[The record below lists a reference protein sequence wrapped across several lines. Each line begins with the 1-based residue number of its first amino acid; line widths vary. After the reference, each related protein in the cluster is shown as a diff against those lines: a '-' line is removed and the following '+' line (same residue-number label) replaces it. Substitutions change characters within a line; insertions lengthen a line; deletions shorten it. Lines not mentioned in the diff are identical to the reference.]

1 MSKRYDA
8 IVIGA
13 GVAGSATAILLADAN
28 WRVALVEKRAFPR
41 RKVCG
46 ECIAA
51 TNLPLLEV
59 LGVGENFEALAGPS
73 LERVRLYVGEHTITA
88 ALPRFADARRPW
100 GRALGR
106 EQLDSLLLARAAACG
121 VSVRQPWAV
130 TRVYRAAQHHVCE
143 LIGEGHESAVL
154 EAPVVIDAHG
164 SWERTPSA
172 TRPRQQPRGSDLLAF
187 KANFDE
193 AALPGGYLPVLAFT
207 GGYGG
212 MVIADQGR
220 LTLACCI
227 QRSSLQA
234 ARARLEHGGAGS
246 AVEALLRQ
254 SLRGVREALAAARRD
269 GPWLAAG
276 PIRPGIRPLWH
287 EQSGFAVGNAAG
299 EAHPILGEGISMA
312 LQGAWLLSRELIC
325 ARARLLA
332 GENQSPTGAAY
343 ARAWRGQFASRI
355 RWAALFA
362 HMAMR
367 PDSTRVFLPILRRW
381 PEVLTLGAHLGGKV
395 RSVGNLRETAPTRL
409 RVMRDPTRAPH

>member
-1 MSKRYDA
+1 MSERYDA

-13 GVAGSATAILLADAN
+13 GVAGSATAILLADAG
-28 WRVALVEKRAFPR
+28 WQVALVEKRAFPR

-51 TNLPLLEV
+51 TNLPLLDV
-59 LGVGENFEALAGPS
+59 LGIGKNFETLAGPS
-73 LERVRLYVGEHTITA
+73 LERVGLHVGEDTIA
-88 ALPRFADARRPW
+88 AELPRFADPRRPW

-106 EQLDSLLLARAAACG
+106 EHLDSLLLARAADCG
-121 VSVRQPWAV
+121 VNVKQPWAV
-130 TRVYRAAQHHVCE
+130 TRVYRTAQHHVCE

-164 SWERTPSA
+164 SWERAPSA
-172 TRPRQQPRGSDLLAF
+172 PGPRQQPRGSDLLAF
-187 KANFDE
+187 KANFDD
-193 AALPGGYLPVLAFT
+193 ATLPGNYLPVLAFT

-212 MVIADQGR
+212 MVIADHGR

-234 ARARLEHGGAGS
+234 ARARLEHGSAGS

-254 SLRGVREALAAARRD
+254 SLRGVREALADARRD

-276 PIRPGIRPLWH
+276 PIRPGIRPLWQ

-325 ARARLLA
+325 ARRRLLA
-332 GENQSPTGAAY
+332 GENQSPIGATY
-343 ARAWRGQFASRI
+343 ARAWRRQFASRI

-362 HMAMR
+362 HLAMR
-367 PDSTRVFLPILRRW
+367 PDSTRVLLPVLRRW
-381 PEVLTLGAHLGGKV
+381 PEVLTLGAYLGGKV
-395 RSVGNLRETAPTRL
+395 RSVGSLRETAATQVP
-409 RVMRDPTRAPH
+409 VVRDPTGAPH